1 MRETFSVFLR
11 VLPWLMTTVS
21 ANVIH
26 YFSLWIAKEEAHRQ
40 VLESTTASHARH
52 SRWYPGSDPEEHERL
67 SFDLMNSPT
76 MRKARYLVKLIRYG
90 CTLLYVALF
99 YNFLPELSIEK
110 FSPGLGTI
118 EALVVGVLGGL
129 VTLYLNENGHLE
141 MRTCWRP
148 DVDYGS
154 QFFGWVWDGI
164 RFAGAFATPVE
175 DALMYHSWI
184 YRSLTCYMTENSY
197 SSFIEVP
204 FLDWNW
210 VACIASNCVF
220 ALYNGT
226 EWRSSGLIGILSL
239 WVAGR
244 RGQLLDGILAHATCR
259 VTISTWVLSTG
270 QRQYW

>member
-1 MRETFSVFLR
+1 
-11 VLPWLMTTVS
+11 MTTVS

-26 YFSLWIAKEEAHRQ
+26 YFSLWYAKEEALRQ
-40 VLESTTASHARH
+40 AAEAASATTGRRG
-52 SRWYPGSDPEEHERL
+52 RWYPGSDPEEHQLL
-67 SFDLMNSPT
+67 SFDLMNSPA
-76 MRKARYLVKLIRYG
+76 MRKARYLIKLIRYG
-90 CTLLYVALF
+90 CTLLYVAIF
-99 YNFLPELSIEK
+99 YNFLPELSFES

-129 VTLYLNENGHLE
+129 VTLYLNENRHLE

-154 QFFGWVWDGI
+154 EFWGWLWDGI
-164 RFAGAFATPVE
+164 RVAGAFSTPVE
-175 DALMYHSWI
+175 DSLMYHSWI
-184 YRSLTCYMTENSY
+184 YRSLTCYLTRNSY
-197 SSFIEVP
+197 NSFIDVP

-210 VACIASNCVF
+210 VACIASNGVF

-239 WVAGR
+239 WVTGR
-244 RGQLLDGILAHATCR
+244 RGQLLDGILAHGICR
-259 VTISTWVLSTG
+259 VTISTWVLYTG